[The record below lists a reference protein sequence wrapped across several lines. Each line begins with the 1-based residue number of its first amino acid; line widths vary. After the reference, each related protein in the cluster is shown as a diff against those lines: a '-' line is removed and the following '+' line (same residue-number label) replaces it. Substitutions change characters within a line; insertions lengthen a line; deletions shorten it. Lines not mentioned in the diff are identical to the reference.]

1 LSAIEARDLWGNAKK
16 DVREKFLRFSLG
28 FTGFKLA
35 EYEFEYEFVK
45 TDLDI
50 RKHAIGCLF
59 AFNIGDSKTRKLY

>member
-35 EYEFEYEFVK
+35 EICCEKVGHD
-45 TDLDI
+45 TNSLRLI
-50 RKHAIGCLF
+50 
-59 AFNIGDSKTRKLY
+59 